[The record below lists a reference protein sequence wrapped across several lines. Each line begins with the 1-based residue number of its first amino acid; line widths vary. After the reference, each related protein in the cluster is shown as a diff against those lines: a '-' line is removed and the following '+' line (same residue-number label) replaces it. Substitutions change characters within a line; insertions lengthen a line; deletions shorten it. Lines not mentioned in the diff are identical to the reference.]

1 MIWKISLVLILVALN
16 GFFVAAEF
24 ALVKLRLQE
33 IKLLAR
39 RGGRTAQLTENII
52 MHLDAY
58 LSACQL
64 GITLASLG
72 LGWLGEPLVATMIEP
87 LFQLVGIPNEYVHF
101 VAFPIAFLII
111 TLLHITAGEQV
122 PKIFAIQ
129 RYKVTALATAIPLTV
144 FYKIFQ
150 PLIWVVNSLSN
161 LMLKALGVEIVNEHS
176 SVHTE
181 EELRAL
187 LLESAAGAQFTRKE
201 RLVIEN
207 VLELEN
213 KRARRYMLPRNQI
226 VYLDKNDSM
235 EEKLRKASESEH
247 TRMPLCDGDLD
258 HVLGIVHVKDV
269 FRAMAKK
276 EELTALVNLARKA
289 TFRPETVTL
298 DVLLRDFQKSH
309 SILTLLVDEYG
320 VVSGMLTLENVIEQ
334 LVGPIQDEFDEEA
347 PLIKETGPDE
357 FLVDATCTVEE
368 VMVELGIVLP
378 ETEAT
383 TIGGLIIDRIGRIPA
398 AGEKMQLDAH
408 AITIQEAEPM
418 RIRMILLK
426 RGRSE
431 SEPENSDRSQEERQ

>member
-1 MIWKISLVLILVALN
+1 
-16 GFFVAAEF
+16 
-24 ALVKLRLQE
+24 
-33 IKLLAR
+33 LLAR
-39 RGGRTAQLTENII
+39 KGGRTAQVTEHII

-72 LGWLGEPLVATMIEP
+72 LGWLGEPLVATLIEP
-87 LFQLVGIPNEYVHF
+87 AFPLVGIPTEYVHY

-129 RYKVTALATAIPLTV
+129 RYKVTALAIALPLTV
-144 FYKIFQ
+144 FYRIFQ
-150 PLIWVVNSLSN
+150 PLIWVVNTLSN
-161 LMLKALGVEIVNEHS
+161 LMLRALGVEMANEHS

-187 LLESAAGAQFTRKE
+187 LLESAAGGQLTRKE

-213 KRARRYMLPRNQI
+213 KLARRYMLPRNQI
-226 VYLDKNDSM
+226 VYLDKNDSI

-247 TRMPLCDGDLD
+247 TRIPLCDGDLD
-258 HVLGIVHVKDV
+258 HVVGIVHVKDV

-276 EELTALVNLARKA
+276 EKLTALVDLARKA

-298 DVLLRDFQKSH
+298 DVLLRDFQKNN
-309 SILTLLVDEYG
+309 SIMTLLVDEYG

-334 LVGPIQDEFDEEA
+334 LIGPIQDEFDEES
-347 PLIKETGPDE
+347 PLIQETKPDE
-357 FLVDATCTVEE
+357 FLIDATCTVEE
-368 VMVELGIVLP
+368 VMVELGIDLP

-383 TIGGLIIDRIGRIPA
+383 TIGGLIIGRIGRIPV
-398 AGEKMQLDAH
+398 AGENMGISTH

-418 RIRMILLK
+418 RIRTILLK
-426 RGRSE
+426 RGRHE
-431 SEPENSDRSQEERQ
+431 SEPEDADLSPKERQ

>member
-1 MIWKISLVLILVALN
+1 MLWKISLVLVLVALN

-33 IKLLAR
+33 IRLLAR
-39 RGGRTAQLTENII
+39 KGGRTAQVTENII

-87 LFQLVGIPNEYVHF
+87 AFPLVGIPTEYVHY

-129 RYKVTALATAIPLTV
+129 RYKVTALATALPLTV

-150 PLIWVVNSLSN
+150 PLIWIVNSLSN
-161 LMLKALGVEIVNEHS
+161 LMLRALGVGIVNEHS

-187 LLESAAGAQFTRKE
+187 LLESAAGGQLTRKE

-213 KRARRYMLPRNQI
+213 KLARRYMLPRNQI

-247 TRMPLCDGDLD
+247 TC
-258 HVLGIVHVKDV
+258 
-269 FRAMAKK
+269 
-276 EELTALVNLARKA
+276 
-289 TFRPETVTL
+289 
-298 DVLLRDFQKSH
+298 S
-309 SILTLLVDEYG
+309 SI
-320 VVSGMLTLENVIEQ
+320 
-334 LVGPIQDEFDEEA
+334 P
-347 PLIKETGPDE
+347 
-357 FLVDATCTVEE
+357 
-368 VMVELGIVLP
+368 
-378 ETEAT
+378 
-383 TIGGLIIDRIGRIPA
+383 
-398 AGEKMQLDAH
+398 
-408 AITIQEAEPM
+408 
-418 RIRMILLK
+418 
-426 RGRSE
+426 
-431 SEPENSDRSQEERQ
+431 